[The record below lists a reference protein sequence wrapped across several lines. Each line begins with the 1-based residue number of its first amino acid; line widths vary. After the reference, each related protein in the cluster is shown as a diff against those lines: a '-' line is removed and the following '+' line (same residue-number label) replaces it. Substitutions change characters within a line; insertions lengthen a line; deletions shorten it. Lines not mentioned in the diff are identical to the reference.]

1 MIRMMCDADA
11 PALAQLFLEAR
22 RRTFYWVDPS
32 RFQLDDFVHQTEGEQ
47 IWVAEQNRRLCGF
60 IAIWAEENFVHHLYV
75 DEACHGQGLGRALLA
90 QGLADATQ
98 PASLKVATRN
108 VQALAFYHRLGWQET
123 DEMGVCNITGPWRR
137 LVLPISLHFL
147 NPRR

>member
-32 RFQLDDFVHQTEGEQ
+32 RFQLDDFARQTEGEQ
-47 IWVAEQNRRLCGF
+47 IWLAEQNGRLCGF

-90 QGLADATQ
+90 QGLAGATQ

-137 LVLPISLHFL
+137 LVLPITLHFL